1 MPIRE
6 KQTMTV
12 NASEL
17 GIGQVVE
24 ELRQLLVDKFRV
36 ARSAD
41 QIDVNEPLF
50 EAGVGLSSLEGL
62 ELLDEI
68 EKRYGVQFHDVER
81 WVDESPTLLVMAERL
96 IEETQQQLVLQ

>member
-1 MPIRE
+1 MIA
-6 KQTMTV
+6 
-12 NASEL
+12 NACEL
-17 GIGQVVE
+17 GLEQVVE
-24 ELRQLLVDKFRV
+24 ELRVLLVDKFRV

-62 ELLDEI
+62 ELLAEI

-81 WVDESPTLLVMAERL
+81 WVDESPTIMVMAEKL
-96 IEETQQQLVLQ
+96 IEESQHQLVAQ